1 MKAVMNIPVF
11 ALFAAAA
18 AGIALPVSA
27 EEPVRTIHLRQ
38 DDAQVRFE
46 SKLYPLKHISAE
58 EILPFVNSAILRY
71 NRNSTIRRVTDE
83 KGGPGAILV
92 STGRD
97 FLPRVDAIVAALDR
111 PGKLQKQHGDRSPI
125 QGTGLARVAYAP
137 RYRAAAEFS
146 RIIDTTLGSS
156 AGRAYV
162 NAETNT
168 IFWRDQTHS
177 AKRTLSWVREL
188 DRPLPQVRIRINY
201 YELRDSDLKDWGMD
215 YLAWKNGPGVN
226 LFNVGYNAGQMA
238 INELLE
244 SAVYVTTASWGLGG
258 FFTAPQFD
266 MSFIRCLQQSGNASA
281 VANATLTVINT
292 PVENEAEFRL
302 LRAIQDRH
310 PETAPFIH
318 RTSMYPE
325 YQNIAKNTLG
335 RTFVGKSYYEDE
347 EGNQYPDP
355 PALEVKVVNPFICFQ
370 AKDGD
375 RNARGFLPTT
385 PEFYRAAN
393 ELAANGGVIFD
404 YALYFKSVVERG
416 NTGSELSNSALIS
429 GAATLGFGREKVLA
443 VYEKENDVEQTI
455 GLPILCRIPL
465 LKYLVSTVTTIKERT
480 YLIVTAEAE
489 MIHPDHP
496 ETRPV
501 SESSSIERRPEK
513 ILRIQRLGSDSNEAK
528 TSAPAAKTPENK

>member
-1 MKAVMNIPVF
+1 MKISVKISVALLAVF
-11 ALFAAAA
+11 A
-18 AGIALPVSA
+18 AGAVSA
-27 EEPVRTIHLRQ
+27 ASDEDAVRTIHLRQ

-46 SKLYPLKHISAE
+46 SKIYPLKHISAE

-71 NRNSTIRRVTDE
+71 NRNSTIRRVTAEQGAGD
-83 KGGPGAILV
+83 AILV

-111 PGKLQKQHGDRSPI
+111 PGKIAGEGESPI

-146 RIIDTTLGSS
+146 RIIDSTLGSS
-156 AGRAYV
+156 AGKAYV

-168 IFWRDQTHS
+168 IFWRDQTQS
-177 AKRTLSWVREL
+177 AKRTLGWVQAL
-188 DRPLPQVRIRINY
+188 DRPLPQVRIRVNY

-226 LFNVGYNAGQMA
+226 LFNAGYNAGQIA

-244 SAVYVTTASWGLGG
+244 SAAYVSTASWGMGG

-292 PVENEAEFRL
+292 PVENEAEYRL
-302 LRAIQDRH
+302 LCEVQDRH
-310 PETAPFIH
+310 PDTAPFIH
-318 RTSMYPE
+318 RAFMQPE

-335 RTFVGKSYYEDE
+335 RTFVGKSFYEDE
-347 EGNQYPDP
+347 DGNLYPDP
-355 PALEVKVVNPFICFQ
+355 PALEVKVVNPFVCFQ
-370 AKDGD
+370 GREGD
-375 RNARGFLPTT
+375 CDPRGFLPTT
-385 PEFYRAAN
+385 AEFYRAAN
-393 ELAANGGVIFD
+393 TLDASGGVIFD
-404 YALYFKSVVERG
+404 YSLYFKSVVEHG

-443 VYEKENDVEQTI
+443 VYEKENEVEQTI
-455 GLPILCRIPL
+455 GLPILCRIPI
-465 LKYLVSTVTTIKERT
+465 LKYLVSTVTTIRERT

-489 MIHPDHP
+489 MIHPDQP

-501 SESSSIERRPEK
+501 SESASIERRPEK
-513 ILRIQRLGSDSNEAK
+513 ILRIQKWGSSSA
-528 TSAPAAKTPENK
+528 APAKAPAPAETAPETK